1 MHIAIDVSIYFQIK
15 LSDMEVSLD
24 SSISLRSM
32 SERHT

>member
-32 SERHT
+32 SEWHT